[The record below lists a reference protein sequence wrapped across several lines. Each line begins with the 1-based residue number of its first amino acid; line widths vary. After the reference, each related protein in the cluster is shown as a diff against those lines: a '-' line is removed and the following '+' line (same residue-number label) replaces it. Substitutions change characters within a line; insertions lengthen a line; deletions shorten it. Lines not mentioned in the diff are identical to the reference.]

1 MLADLLQK
9 LRFTRG
15 RITDNTDIDIASKMD
30 TFLGLFVY
38 TAHQLQ

>member
-1 MLADLLQK
+1 MPADLLQE

-15 RITDNTDIDIASKMD
+15 RITDNTDIDITSEMD
-30 TFLGLFVY
+30 TFLSLFMY